1 MGHSLA
7 STIFDDLMGFLSW
20 MVSHVVMI
28 VFLQM
33 FERRPCREKHSSM
46 LQLTDQGAVDEQQ
59 LATFL
64 REVVPVMEQDFK
76 FDQLPAI

>member
-1 MGHSLA
+1 
-7 STIFDDLMGFLSW
+7 
-20 MVSHVVMI
+20 MVSCKFPLNQPNDRGRNQLRPAAGHV
-28 VFLQM
+28 
-33 FERRPCREKHSSM
+33 FERRPCREKHRSM
-46 LQLTDQGAVDEQQ
+46 LQLTAQVAVDEQQ